1 MNIRLLKTLKKYSAA
16 CTLLISAIIVTSVQA
31 AQPEELFF
39 LFRSPLAAIPAWGG
53 DARIIQPKIL
63 QLDEKGDLL
72 IQCGCARFILA
83 YNEPADQFKP
93 SEKQQIQ
100 QSEHSATI
108 NGFSLTASLSF

>member
-1 MNIRLLKTLKKYSAA
+1 MKTRLLKTLKKYSAA
-16 CTLLISAIIVTSVQA
+16 CTLLISTFIVTSVQA
-31 AQPEELFF
+31 AQPEALF

-63 QLDEKGDLL
+63 QLDEQGDLL

-93 SEKQQIQ
+93 SEQQQIQ
-100 QSEHSATI
+100 QRERSATI
-108 NGFSLTASLSF
+108 NGISLTASLTF

>member
-1 MNIRLLKTLKKYSAA
+1 MNNRLLKALMKYSAA
-16 CTLLISAIIVTSVQA
+16 CTLLISAFVVTSVQA
-31 AQPEELFF
+31 AQPEGLF
-39 LFRSPLAAIPAWGG
+39 LFRSPLAAVPAWGG

-63 QLDEKGDLL
+63 QLDGKGDLL

-83 YNEPADQFKP
+83 YNDPADRFKP

-100 QSEHSATI
+100 QSERSAAI

>member
-1 MNIRLLKTLKKYSAA
+1 MTTRLLMSLKKYSAA
-16 CTLLISAIIVTSVQA
+16 LTLLISAFIVTSAQA
-31 AQPEELFF
+31 AQPEALF

-63 QLDEKGDLL
+63 LLDGKGDLL

-100 QSEHSATI
+100 QSERSATI